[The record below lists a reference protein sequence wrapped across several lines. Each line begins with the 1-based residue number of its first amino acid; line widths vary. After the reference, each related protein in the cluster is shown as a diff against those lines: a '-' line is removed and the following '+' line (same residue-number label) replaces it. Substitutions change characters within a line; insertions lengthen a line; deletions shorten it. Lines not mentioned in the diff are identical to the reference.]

1 MSDAHNDP
9 PERAERRSS
18 EFERIAEERRRY
30 TDAKREARRLR
41 RLDEL
46 GDPTLD
52 GEHPWL
58 RASRIAKGEGEESED
73 GQRSVDTPPAA
84 LRLWL
89 AGIAFLLCISV
100 AIYGAIRVIDGQGTA
115 PGVKPPRPLHV
126 WHSVEGP
133 ELAHLMQ
140 LAAAFSPEANG
151 IVVSYQPEV
160 ERAVRQ
166 SFFQDNSPDVVILS
180 MGEARSLAALG
191 ILEPVIETAEGDV
204 LYLPLVE
211 ATPWSQPLV
220 AVILRHRGDPH
231 DLEKRRGF
239 VRFLREH
246 LSHAARPSTPLA
258 L

>member
-1 MSDAHNDP
+1 MPSGRHDACAASTNWAIQP
-9 PERAERRSS
+9 STGNIRG
-18 EFERIAEERRRY
+18 FERHES
-30 TDAKREARRLR
+30 
-41 RLDEL
+41 
-46 GDPTLD
+46 P
-52 GEHPWL
+52 
-58 RASRIAKGEGEESED
+58 KGEGEESED